1 MGSVIGGYEEMSEI
15 TENIHWLGQSSVR
28 ISGEKVVYIDPWK
41 IRKPEKADV
50 VLVTHAHFDHLS
62 PEDIDR
68 VRGPETVVIAPPD
81 CAEKLG
87 KGARSI
93 LPGDTISVEG
103 VTVEAVPAYNT
114 NKDFHPPSNRW
125 VGYVV
130 TVGGKRIYHAGDT
143 DFIPEMRNLR
153 DIDVALLPVGGTYT
167 MTARE
172 AAEAANT
179 VEPRV
184 AVPFHYGAVVGSKSD
199 AEKFKEL
206 CRVPAEILEQEK

>member
-1 MGSVIGGYEEMSEI
+1 MSEI
-15 TENIHWLGQSSVR
+15 TENIHWLGQSSIR

-50 VLVTHAHFDHLS
+50 VLVTHAHFDHMS
-62 PEDIDR
+62 PDDIDR
-68 VRGPETVVIAPPD
+68 VRKPETVVIAPPD

-87 KGARSI
+87 KEARPV
-93 LPGDTISVEG
+93 LPGDTLTVEG

-114 NKDFHPPSNRW
+114 NKDFHPPANRW
-125 VGYVV
+125 VGYVI

-179 VEPRV
+179 IEPKV
-184 AVPFHYGAVVGSKSD
+184 AVPFHYGSVVGARSD